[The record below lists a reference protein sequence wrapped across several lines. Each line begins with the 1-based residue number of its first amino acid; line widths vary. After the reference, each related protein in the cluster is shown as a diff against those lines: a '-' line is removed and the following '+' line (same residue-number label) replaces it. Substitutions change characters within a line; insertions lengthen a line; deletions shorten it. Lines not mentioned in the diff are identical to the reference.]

1 MTQVAASVL
10 NHNYSRRARRIGV
23 LLMYLSYPLISL
35 SGVTWA
41 WWHGAGWALIVL
53 AVIGFFA
60 GGWLTGLRGI
70 RSRIFPYTV
79 GASDAVLDE
88 RQREAKY
95 RAYRVSYW
103 ILAVLA
109 LAALAAT
116 IGLGLF
122 ALTVPSAWLVFFTIS
137 CSAALTLLVV
147 AYSLPYSVIAWSQP
161 DP

>member
-1 MTQVAASVL
+1 MTNTTASVL
-10 NHNYSRRARRIGV
+10 NHNYSRRARRTGV
-23 LLMYLSYPLISL
+23 LLTYLSYPLIGL
-35 SGVTWA
+35 GPPAVM
-41 WWHGAGWALIVL
+41 WHGAGWALMVL
-53 AVIGFFA
+53 AAMGFFA
-60 GGWLTGLRGI
+60 GGWLIGLRGI
-70 RSRIFPYTV
+70 RLRIFAYTV

-109 LAALAAT
+109 LAALFAT
-116 IGLGLF
+116 IGLALY
-122 ALTVPSAWLVFFTIS
+122 ALTVPSAWIVFILIS
-137 CSAALTLLVV
+137 WSAAMTLLVV

>member
-1 MTQVAASVL
+1 MTHVAASVL

-23 LLMYLSYPLISL
+23 LLMYLSYPLIPL
-35 SGVTWA
+35 SA
-41 WWHGAGWALIVL
+41 AALPWHGVGWGLVVLALIGFL
-53 AVIGFFA
+53 AGS
-60 GGWLTGLRGI
+60 WLTGLRGI

-103 ILAVLA
+103 VLAVLA
-109 LAALAAT
+109 LAALTAT
-116 IGLGLF
+116 IGLGLY
-122 ALTVPSAWLVFFTIS
+122 ALTVPSAWTVFLLISSSAVFT
-137 CSAALTLLVV
+137 LFVV
-147 AYSLPYSVIAWSQP
+147 AYSLPYSVITWSQP

>member
-1 MTQVAASVL
+1 MTHVAASVL

-23 LLMYLSYPLISL
+23 LLMYLSYPLIPV
-35 SGVTWA
+35 SGLA
-41 WWHGAGWALIVL
+41 WTWHGVGWALAVL
-53 AVIGFFA
+53 LLIGFFA
-60 GGWLTGLRGI
+60 GAWLTGLRGI

-103 ILAVLA
+103 ILVVLA
-109 LAALAAT
+109 LTALIAT
-116 IGLGLF
+116 IGVGF
-122 ALTVPSAWLVFFTIS
+122 YAQSVPSAWPAFLVTS
-137 CSAALTLLVV
+137 LSATVTLLVV

>member
-1 MTQVAASVL
+1 MTNVTASVL
-10 NHNYSRRARRIGV
+10 NHNYSRRARRTGV
-23 LLMYLSYPLISL
+23 ILMYLSYPLIGL
-35 SGVTWA
+35 GPA
-41 WWHGAGWALIVL
+41 AAMWHGVGWALVVL
-53 AVIGFFA
+53 AAIGFFA
-60 GGWLTGLRGI
+60 GSWLTGLRGI

-103 ILAVLA
+103 ILAALA
-109 LAALAAT
+109 LAALFAT
-116 IGLGLF
+116 TGLGLY
-122 ALTVPSAWLVFFTIS
+122 AISVPSAWLVFSLIS
-137 CSAALTLLVV
+137 SSAAFTLFVI

>member
-1 MTQVAASVL
+1 M
-10 NHNYSRRARRIGV
+10 
-23 LLMYLSYPLISL
+23 
-35 SGVTWA
+35 
-41 WWHGAGWALIVL
+41 WHGVGWALMAL
-53 AVIGFFA
+53 AVIGFLA
-60 GGWLTGLRGI
+60 GSWLIGLRGI

-103 ILAVLA
+103 ILAVLG
-109 LAALAAT
+109 LAAIFAT
-116 IGLGLF
+116 IGLGLY
-122 ALTVPSAWLVFFTIS
+122 AVSVPSTWLVFFLIS
-137 CSAALTLLVV
+137 SSAGLTLLVV

>member
-1 MTQVAASVL
+1 MTHVAASVL
-10 NHNYSRRARRIGV
+10 NHNYSRRARRSGV
-23 LLMYLSYPLISL
+23 LLMYLSYPLIPL
-35 SGVTWA
+35 SA
-41 WWHGAGWALIVL
+41 AALPWHGVGWGLMALAL
-53 AVIGFFA
+53 IGFFA
-60 GGWLTGLRGI
+60 GSWLTGLRGI

-103 ILAVLA
+103 VLAVLA
-109 LAALAAT
+109 LAALTAT
-116 IGLGLF
+116 IGLGLY
-122 ALTVPSAWLVFFTIS
+122 ALTVPSAWIVFLVISSSAVFTIF
-137 CSAALTLLVV
+137 VV

>member
-1 MTQVAASVL
+1 MTNVTTSVL
-10 NHNYSRRARRIGV
+10 NHNYSRRARRTGV
-23 LLMYLSYPLISL
+23 LLMYLSYPLIGL
-35 SGVTWA
+35 GPPA
-41 WWHGAGWALIVL
+41 MMWHGAGLALMVL
-53 AVIGFFA
+53 AAIGFFA
-60 GGWLTGLRGI
+60 GSWLVGLRGI

-103 ILAVLA
+103 VLAVLA
-109 LAALAAT
+109 LAAIFAT
-116 IGLGLF
+116 IGLGLY
-122 ALTVPSAWLVFFTIS
+122 ALAVPSAWLVFSVIS
-137 CSAALTLLVV
+137 GSAAFTLFVV